1 MRVVV
6 ITPPEPILEPA
17 DARVQ
22 LRLDGAADDAF
33 LTLAISAATA
43 SIDGPTG
50 WLGRAIGRQT
60 LEARLNDFTGEDC
73 PGDGITLPFPP
84 IHEISS
90 VKYTDSNGA
99 EQTVAGANYRLEGRQ
114 LIAAYGVSW
123 PTARNEAGAVRVQF
137 LAGYDPVPDPIKQA
151 VLIMVGDLYRFRDSV
166 AVGTIATSVPHSATV
181 ENLLAPF
188 RVFG

>member
-22 LRLDGAADDAF
+22 LKLDGDADDAF
-33 LTLAISAATA
+33 LELAISAATG

-60 LEARLNDFTGEDC
+60 LEAVLDGFHGPDC
-73 PGDGITLPFPP
+73 GGPLILPYPP

-90 VKYTDSNGA
+90 VKYTDTNGA
-99 EQTVAGANYRLEGRQ
+99 EHTVAGANYRLEGRR
-114 LIAAYGVSW
+114 LIAAYGASW
-123 PTARNEAGAVRVQF
+123 PTVRNETGAVRVQF
-137 LAGYDPVPDPIKQA
+137 FAGYDPIPDPIKQA

-166 AVGTIATSVPHSATV
+166 VVGTIATAVPHSATV
-181 ENLLAPF
+181 DNLLAPF
-188 RVFG
+188 RVIG